1 MFVLF
6 VLLFSCTNEKGARKA
21 LLDSGFHPIE
31 VGGYDWWGCGE
42 NDLYS
47 TKFLA
52 YSSDSTRIVKGC
64 VCEGL
69 FKSKTIR
76 VD

>member
-1 MFVLF
+1 M
-6 VLLFSCTNEKGARKA
+6 SCTNEKGARKA
-21 LLDSGFHPIE
+21 LLDSGFYPVE

-42 NDLYS
+42 NDFYS
-47 TKFLA
+47 TKFVA
-52 YSSDSTRIVKGC
+52 YSNDSSRVVKGC